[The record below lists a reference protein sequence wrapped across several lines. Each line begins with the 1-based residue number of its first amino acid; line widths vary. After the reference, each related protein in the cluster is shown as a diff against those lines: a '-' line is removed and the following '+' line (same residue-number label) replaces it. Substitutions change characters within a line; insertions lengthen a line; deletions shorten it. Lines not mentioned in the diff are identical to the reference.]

1 MFAPNTET
9 LTVLEQA
16 GYSKADIA
24 NAVAEYGSMASSY
37 PDLVVPTDKDFAMF
51 FTSKFAV
58 QSSSVDRVLY
68 GSDVWAPGNAELK
81 TLEGEGYWREIISS
95 ALLDYYSRPRRPKG
109 VISKFAL
116 FRSYL
121 RRLEPLKATPISQWY
136 PSNYLCRLIEN
147 EFSITPTSYVAFMT
161 HFLQLAERKH
171 VQEHLVPRFFFNF
184 VKQNRNR
191 IQYLTT
197 DQHSSY
203 RPTRTSGAAQQ
214 QFLQN
219 IR

>member
-1 MFAPNTET
+1 MFAPNSET

-16 GYSKADIA
+16 GYSKRDIQ

-37 PDLVVPTDKDFAMF
+37 PDLVVPTDKDFAVF
-51 FTSKFAV
+51 FTSKFAA

-81 TLEGEGYWREIISS
+81 TLEGEGYWREIVSA
-95 ALLDYYSRPRRPKG
+95 ALLDYYSKPRRPNG

-121 RRLEPLKATPISQWY
+121 RRLEPLATIPISQWY

-147 EFSITPTSYVAFMT
+147 EFGIGVTSYSVFMP
-161 HFLQLAERKH
+161 HFLNLAEHKQ
-171 VQEHLVPRFFFNF
+171 VQEHLIPRFFFNF
-184 VKQNRNR
+184 VKHNRDR
-191 IQYLTT
+191 IHKLAANQ
-197 DQHSSY
+197 
-203 RPTRTSGAAQQ
+203 RPS
-214 QFLQN
+214 
-219 IR
+219 

>member
-16 GYSKADIA
+16 GYSKTDIQ
-24 NAVAEYGSMASSY
+24 NAVVEYGSMVNSY
-37 PDLVVPTDKDFAMF
+37 PDLVEPTDKDFAIF

-58 QSSSVDRVLY
+58 QSRSVDRLLY

-81 TLEGEGYWREIISS
+81 TLEGEGYWREIISA
-95 ALLDYYSRPRRPKG
+95 ALLDYYSRPRRPNG

-121 RRLEPLKATPISQWY
+121 RRLEPLAPVPISRWY
-136 PSNYLCRLIEN
+136 PSSYLCRLIEN
-147 EFSITPTSYVAFMT
+147 EFGIDVKTYSLFMG
-161 HFLQLAERKH
+161 HFQGLAECKQ

-184 VKQNRNR
+184 IKHNRNR
-191 IQYLTT
+191 IHKL
-197 DQHSSY
+197 
-203 RPTRTSGAAQQ
+203 AAIQQ
-214 QFLQN
+214 PS
-219 IR
+219 